1 MCLRSAWQRGKC
13 QNYLDP
19 GGCFGYLLK
28 VAVASVWPV
37 FLAVRVSKL
46 QEPVSVAKVICP
58 EFEAPLGIVAVR
70 VPLTE
75 PVRVPP
81 QVVTDTLMV
90 APVVLVAGLPLLSVR
105 FTWEVNVAPLPPQP
119 V

>member
-1 MCLRSAWQRGKC
+1 M
-13 QNYLDP
+13 
-19 GGCFGYLLK
+19 
-28 VAVASVWPV
+28 ASVWPV

-81 QVVTDTLMV
+81 EVVTDTLMV
-90 APVVLVAGLPLLSVR
+90 APVVLVAGLPLLSVSSPGR
-105 FTWEVNVAPLPPQP
+105 
-119 V
+119 